1 MIRTYRSKDQRRKAT
16 EKEMLLWVARK
27 DDLQLVLRLEQ
38 GMRGVEETQDR
49 AARSSQS
56 CPLQPELQACCM
68 LPPGTQPGWPDSR
81 LSGYSREGPWGLAD
95 DPLVSVGCHR
105 SLPFL

>member
-56 CPLQPELQACCM
+56 CRHAAPRDPAWLARLQVVWVQQ
-68 LPPGTQPGWPDSR
+68 GG
-81 LSGYSREGPWGLAD
+81 
-95 DPLVSVGCHR
+95 SVGIGR
-105 SLPFL
+105 

>member
-56 CPLQPELQACCM
+56 CRHVACCPQGPS
-68 LPPGTQPGWPDSR
+68 LVGQTPGCLGTAGRVRGDWQMT
-81 LSGYSREGPWGLAD
+81 PW
-95 DPLVSVGCHR
+95 
-105 SLPFL
+105 FW